1 MKRAERV
8 EIMKDVR
15 SAVSDI
21 ITAVF
26 DSVDEDIIEFTYTEN
41 NVKLIRA
48 SNMRQIVKALRSET
62 VTCIRQR
69 GKEDEGDDD
78 EL

>member
-62 VTCIRQR
+62 LTCIRQM
-69 GKEDEGDDD
+69 GKEYEGDDD